1 MSRRIQHG
9 DWALEWLQYPS
20 YEPLTLSQAKQQLG
34 ITDDQTDF
42 DALIGGTGAGDG
54 YISVARSYIE
64 ETYGLPIL
72 KQRVRLTLAQF
83 PWADTIRIPIWPVQ
97 SVDAFTYVTSDS
109 IKHTLTVGENTTIPI
124 PNVLTRL
131 SRKPAELILPF
142 AVIWPPAVLQ
152 TAEAIAI
159 DMTVGFINGLS
170 PETLPIP
177 SVVFQAM
184 RLLIGHYFMN
194 REAATVIGR
203 PSEALVLGIDN
214 LMANV
219 RLHF

>member
-1 MSRRIQHG
+1 MSRRIIHG
-9 DWALEWLQYPS
+9 DWALEWIQYPA

-34 ITDDQTDF
+34 ITDDQNDF

-72 KQRVRLTLAQF
+72 PQKVRLTLAQF
-83 PWADTIRIPIWPVQ
+83 PLGDTIRIPIWPVQ
-97 SVDAFTYVTSDS
+97 SIDAFSYVTSDS
-109 IKHTLTVGENTTIPI
+109 ISHPLTYGDNLTQPI
-124 PNVLTRL
+124 PQVLTRL
-131 SRKPAELILPF
+131 ARKPCELILPF
-142 AVIWPPAVLQ
+142 AKIWPPAVLQ
-152 TAEAIAI
+152 TSDGVAI
-159 DMTVGFINGLS
+159 DMTVGFLNGQS

-184 RLLIGHYFMN
+184 RLLIAHYFMN
-194 REAATVIGR
+194 REASTVIGR
-203 PSEALVLGIDN
+203 PSEPLVIGIDS
-214 LMANV
+214 LMSNV

>member
-72 KQRVRLTLAQF
+72 KQRVRLTLGAV
-83 PWADTIRIPIWPVQ
+83 PLGR
-97 SVDAFTYVTSDS
+97 YDS
-109 IKHTLTVGENTTIPI
+109 HPDLAGAKRGCFYLCHL
-124 PNVLTRL
+124 R
-131 SRKPAELILPF
+131 
-142 AVIWPPAVLQ
+142 Q
-152 TAEAIAI
+152 
-159 DMTVGFINGLS
+159 
-170 PETLPIP
+170 
-177 SVVFQAM
+177 
-184 RLLIGHYFMN
+184 H
-194 REAATVIGR
+194 
-203 PSEALVLGIDN
+203 
-214 LMANV
+214 
-219 RLHF
+219 